1 MKLILK
7 LIEGRFAVCRLDPTA
22 SIPSDLLKPNHEF
35 ISITRTADELS
46 IVCPESLAPAGAKIE
61 GGWRA
66 LKVQGPLDFSLTGI
80 IAALTAPLAEAKISV
95 FAVATFDTDYILV
108 READLERAI
117 AALEVSNRV
126 ER

>member
-1 MKLILK
+1 M
-7 LIEGRFAVCRLDPTA
+7 RFAVCRLDANTPV
-22 SIPSDLLKPNHEF
+22 PMELLKPAHEF
-35 ISITRTADELS
+35 LSITRTADELS

-61 GGWRA
+61 RGWRA
-66 LKVQGPLDFSLTGI
+66 LRVQGPLDFSLTGI
-80 IAALTAPLAEAKISV
+80 IASLTAPLAAAKISV